1 MESSSQTADMH
12 PLAFAP
18 LHVWLRLIRAN
29 GGVSR
34 AYWGRLAKIIL
45 GSAVTSPL
53 RVAET
58 LRYGR
63 RTARTELEVPPLHV
77 LGYARAGTTHLHNLL
92 ATDPNHGFIP
102 TLQAMFAG
110 FFLTVNNWEWLRQAI
125 AKNMPATRPM
135 DNVALSL
142 DAPQE
147 EETAIATSS
156 HMSYILYL
164 SFPAQQMNCFNRY
177 AMMRGLSGREL
188 EQWERAYMNVVRKAA
203 IAANGRRIVLKS
215 PPNLSKVPHLLRLM
229 PDSKFV
235 FIMRNPY
242 VVYDSLLKTNR
253 SVLPIFQVADYDL
266 AEVEALIRSTYAES
280 MRRYLEDR
288 SLIPPGN
295 LTEVRLEDLVEDP
308 MGELERIYSELSLPD
323 WEQAQGHIA
332 TYLRTLSGYRQ
343 NPHRLDQSTID
354 LVSRDWGFV
363 VEHWGYAPPG
373 SD

>member
-1 MESSSQTADMH
+1 MH

-29 GGVSR
+29 GGVPR

-45 GSAVTSPL
+45 GSALTSPL

-63 RTARTELEVPPLHV
+63 RTARTAIEVPPLHV

-92 ATDPNHGFIP
+92 ATDPNHGCVP

-110 FFLTVNNWEWLRQAI
+110 FFLTVNNWDWLRQAI

-147 EETAIATSS
+147 EEMAIACSS
-156 HMSYILYL
+156 HMSYTHYL
-164 SFPAQQMNCFNRY
+164 SFPDQQLNFFNRY
-177 AMMRGLSGREL
+177 AMMRGLSDREL
-188 EQWERAYMNVVRKAA
+188 ERWERAYMNVVRKAT

-215 PPNLSKVPHLLRLM
+215 PSNLGKVPHLLRLM

-280 MRRYLEDR
+280 MRQYLENR
-288 SLIPPGN
+288 SLIPPRN

-308 MGELERIYSELSLPD
+308 MGELERIYSDLSLPD
-323 WEQAQGHIA
+323 WEQAQDHIA
-332 TYLRTLSGYRQ
+332 TYVRTLSGYRQ